1 MLNSTTILILKMIDR
16 ENDSNVAATLG
27 EVSETSSISATPAT
41 SLERQCA
48 TVSEEPGQIR
58 WPFAVVNSAKRSHPQ
73 APLWTSSFQDTQP
86 LHLNAV
92 PGSAAL
98 GLKPCRLRNISIF
111 CSSFLML
118 VSVHTNF
125 FSVYIPYV
133 IHHGILLVAAY
144 RLFRLARHT
153 EILWI
158 HQTASSTSFHLQ
170 LFCRTVYKC
179 QTALDFFLV
188 FFTNA
193 VWQLFF

>member
-1 MLNSTTILILKMIDR
+1 MIDR

-41 SLERQCA
+41 SLERQCT

-111 CSSFLML
+111 LFQFLDACFSPYKL
-118 VSVHTNF
+118 LFSLHTLRDP
-125 FSVYIPYV
+125 SWYPSGCCI
-133 IHHGILLVAAY
+133 
-144 RLFRLARHT
+144 
-153 EILWI
+153 
-158 HQTASSTSFHLQ
+158 
-170 LFCRTVYKC
+170 
-179 QTALDFFLV
+179 
-188 FFTNA
+188 
-193 VWQLFF
+193 